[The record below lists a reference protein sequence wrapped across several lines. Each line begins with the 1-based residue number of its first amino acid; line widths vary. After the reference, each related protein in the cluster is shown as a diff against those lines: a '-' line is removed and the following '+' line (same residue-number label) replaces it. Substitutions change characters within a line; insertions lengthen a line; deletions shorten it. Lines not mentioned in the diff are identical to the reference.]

1 MKLSVFLFLL
11 LAGLS
16 LQAAAQNKTR
26 DVLFPSFQKDFSKLQ
41 SSAPEK
47 NTKEAQFRGRS
58 TKELIFNDY
67 KPSTP
72 HSAARMAAPTAGKK
86 AAVPSD
92 INSEAAAAADK
103 KSSQPVVP
111 FKIPD
116 QGEEPKNNG
125 SKPQKTKP

>member
-1 MKLSVFLFLL
+1 MKLSIFLFLL

-16 LQAAAQNKTR
+16 IQAAAQNKTR
-26 DVLFPSFQKDFSKLQ
+26 DILFPSFQKDFAKLQ
-41 SSAPEK
+41 SAAPEK
-47 NTKEAQFRGRS
+47 SAKEAQFRGRS

-72 HSAARMAAPTAGKK
+72 RSTARMAAPAAGKK

-92 INSEAAAAADK
+92 INNETAAAATQ

-116 QGEEPKNNG
+116 QGEEHKDNG
-125 SKPQKTKP
+125 SKPLKNKP

>member
-1 MKLSVFLFLL
+1 MKLSIFLFLL

-16 LQAAAQNKTR
+16 IQAAAQTKTR
-26 DVLFPSFQKDFSKLQ
+26 DILFPSFQKDFSKLQ
-41 SSAPEK
+41 SSVPEK
-47 NTKEAQFRGRS
+47 SSKEAQFRGRS

-72 HSAARMAAPTAGKK
+72 PNTARMAAPAAGKK
-86 AAVPSD
+86 AAIPSD
-92 INSEAAAAADK
+92 INNEAAAAATR
-103 KSSQPVVP
+103 KSAQPVAP

-125 SKPQKTKP
+125 SKPLKNKP